1 MTPFPD
7 LDEGLHQLRAAT
19 QAKKCWTCN
28 CFHSSLRSLEREL
41 PADRR
46 PPVLNEA
53 VTAAQAVL
61 QPIRYECLGCDP
73 CHPPQAL
80 NALGVA
86 GEACGAAPVESRAG
100 WPPLPGSY
108 HVLRYSA
115 PVAICTLTDENLAH
129 RIAAAGSPQI
139 AITGPMQTENL
150 GIERLIANLV
160 ANPNIRFL
168 ILCGNDTEKA
178 VGHRPGAS
186 LAALARSGLDGASR
200 IIDAPG
206 RRPVIKN
213 LDSAAVERFRQQVEI
228 VDRIGNADIPAIL
241 HEVASCAARSPGPA
255 TPFASARQI
264 ETITGRVPE
273 RMVSDP
279 SGYVVIDVDR
289 ANRQLVVEH
298 YTTAGVLDLIIR
310 GATANEVMAPVFAR
324 NLVSRLDHAGY
335 VGKELTRA
343 EAALRSG
350 DGFTQDAAPE
360 QRRVAIESA
369 ASCGSGCACYAPPAP
384 TSNPHADCGC
394 APQLESSMTTRTKP
408 VLVVVGLLALTAVA
422 LGLRTTRSSAGTAE
436 SPANP
441 PANAV
446 DAPLGINAF
455 MQMERQPKEAVAV
468 QGVVNGHLADQH
480 LLLLVDDADG
490 ACAGQSCCAPLI
502 LPVRWPGTVPTN
514 GTAVIATGQFGTE
527 GGKQVFLATSVAP
540 RGGKP

>member
-1 MTPFPD
+1 MTVFPD
-7 LDEGLHQLRAAT
+7 LDEGLRQLRAAT

-28 CFHSSLRSLEREL
+28 CFHGSLRSLEREL
-41 PADRR
+41 PANRR
-46 PPVLNEA
+46 PPALAEA
-53 VTAAQAVL
+53 ITAAQAVL

-86 GEACGAAPVESRAG
+86 GESCGAAPVETREG

-115 PVAICTLTDENLAH
+115 SVAICTLTDEDLAR
-129 RIAAAGSPQI
+129 RIAVAGSPQVAI
-139 AITGPMQTENL
+139 AGSMQTENL

-160 ANPNIRFL
+160 ANPNVRFL

-186 LAALARSGLDGASR
+186 LVALARSGLDGAGR

-213 LDSAAVERFRQQVEI
+213 LDPAAIERFRQQVEI
-228 VDRIGNADIPAIL
+228 VDRIGHADVPAIL
-241 HEVASCAARSPGPA
+241 SEVAACAARSPGSA

-264 ETITGRVPE
+264 ETITGQVPE

-289 ANRQLVVEH
+289 ANRQLVLEH
-298 YTTAGVLDLIIR
+298 YTTAGVLDLIVR
-310 GATANEVMAPVFAR
+310 GTTANEVMSPVFAR

-350 DGFTQDAAPE
+350 DRYTQDAAPE
-360 QRRVAIESA
+360 QRPATVDPVSP
-369 ASCGSGCACYAPPAP
+369 CGSGCACHTRSDPKPGIQ
-384 TSNPHADCGC
+384 ADCGC
-394 APQLESSMTTRTKP
+394 APHLESSMTARTKSL
-408 VLVVVGLLALTAVA
+408 LVVAGLLALTAVVF
-422 LGLRTTRSSAGTAE
+422 GLRAAQ
-436 SPANP
+436 SPASTVTP
-441 PANAV
+441 PVKAV
-446 DAPLGINAF
+446 ADTAAAPIGISAF
-455 MQMERQPKEAVAV
+455 MQAEHPPQGTVVV
-468 QGVVNGHLADQH
+468 QGIVNGNVPDQH
-480 LLLLVDDADG
+480 LLLLVDDADE
-490 ACAGQSCCAPLI
+490 ACAGQSCCAPLT
-502 LPVRWPGTVPTN
+502 LPVRWSGAAQAN
-514 GTAVIATGQFGTE
+514 GTAVIATGQIGTE
-527 GGKQVFLATSVAP
+527 GGKQVFMATGVTPSGA
-540 RGGKP
+540 KP